1 MSPDREAG
9 ARGLWVR
16 SAALLPLLLLLAAA
30 CLVRVPGL
38 PRPFWI
44 DEIITIRTASQ
55 DVPDIMAQRSTPL
68 VFLLAKGSLA
78 FSTTTGMPS
87 ELALRAPHLLA
98 GLAAMVLLYMLLLRR
113 QGVVAATVAA
123 AVLAFSPAHAAHCV
137 EARYYA
143 PLMLLVPLLV
153 AAAERALE
161 SGRRRDWAALFAVS
175 AVGAFLHLLFL
186 YCLALVLAGML
197 FYGAFT
203 GPVRTLHNR
212 ALPPLLCGAAVA
224 ALFLAVLLLG
234 SSGDGA
240 RRVLYLLH
248 LASPP
253 ESVQAVDG
261 LPVPLEMQ
269 GLKFTLTPERYRLYV
284 RSLMPEP
291 QGGWLAL
298 LAGLALAGM
307 AAAWRGRRRM
317 LAAVLP
323 LLALFPLPFF
333 LFHTSH
339 WWTARYF
346 TPQIPVLA
354 LMAGLGAGWLF
365 SLLAR
370 MLSVRARPCLSALP
384 FGPLARGFSVR
395 VRLCLSVFSFGPLAC
410 RLSAAGGVAACALSL
425 ALAGAA
431 LARGDALFDRDIYR
445 DMPHVGMREAARG
458 VARGAAPGDTVV
470 FAPHPAQ
477 RWYPA
482 DIFEYYFKTG
492 GGPEGVRTVHCDDPD
507 CVAGE
512 LDENVE
518 NTVWVVTP
526 NTEKLRWLA
535 RVVRAKSDIQGINAL
550 LTLACGTPAS
560 FEDSLLWTR
569 PAGHEWRDRLARL
582 DALRLFPAGDAP
594 GAAARLR
601 LEPGTELEGDGVGM
615 EPSVRV
621 FVPGDAPEQ
630 GRPTPTFWLN
640 LAEEALPRLEC
651 AEVFLLSFEVKCLDV
666 AAGANPARTG
676 RVMVA
681 AAGFWRDVYFI
692 SGTCDWRE
700 ERLVLT
706 RGEELP
712 GELKGLRFGFGNRG
726 GTGTFWIRNV
736 RLYPLRDDGGA
747 ARTGAETVFNE

>member
-1 MSPDREAG
+1 MSPDRA
-9 ARGLWVR
+9 ARAHGMWAR
-16 SAALLPLLLLLAAA
+16 AAAVLPLLLLLTAA
-30 CLVRVPGL
+30 CLLRIPGML
-38 PRPFWI
+38 RPFWI

-55 DVPDIMAQRSTPL
+55 GVSDIMAQRSTPL

-78 FSTTTGMPS
+78 LSPATGLPP
-87 ELALRAPHLLA
+87 ELTLRTPHLLA
-98 GLAAMVLLYMLLLRR
+98 GTAAIALLFLLLFRR

-123 AVLAFSPAHAAHCV
+123 AVLAFSPAHAAHSA

-143 PLMLLVPLLV
+143 PLMLLVLLLL

-161 SGRRRDWAALFAVS
+161 KGCRRDWAALFAVS

-197 FYGAFT
+197 FYGALS
-203 GPVRTLHNR
+203 GPVRTLHKR
-212 ALPPLLCGAAVA
+212 ALPVFLCGAAVA

-253 ESVQAVDG
+253 ESVQALDG

-284 RSLMPEP
+284 RSLMPAP
-291 QGGWLAL
+291 QGRWLAI

-307 AAAWRGRRRM
+307 APAWRGRRRM

-365 SLLAR
+365 
-370 MLSVRARPCLSALP
+370 
-384 FGPLARGFSVR
+384 GPLAR
-395 VRLCLSVFSFGPLAC
+395 RLP
-410 RLSAAGGVAACALSL
+410 AAGGVAACALSL
-425 ALAGAA
+425 ALGGAA
-431 LARGDALFDRDIYR
+431 LTRGDALFGRDIYL
-445 DMPHVGMREAARG
+445 DMPHFGMRDAARG

-482 DIFEYYFKTG
+482 DIFEHYFRTG

-512 LDENVE
+512 LDGNVE

-550 LTLACGTPAS
+550 LTLACGAPAP

-582 DALRLFPAGDAP
+582 DGLRLFPAGDAP

-601 LEPGTELEGDGVGM
+601 LEPGTELDEGGGGE

-621 FVPGDAPEQ
+621 FVPGDTPEQ

-640 LAEEALPRLEC
+640 LAEAALPRLEG

-666 AAGANPARTG
+666 AAGVNPARTG
-676 RVMVA
+676 RVMAA
-681 AAGFWRDVYFI
+681 AAGFWRDIYFI

-700 ERLVLT
+700 ERLVLF